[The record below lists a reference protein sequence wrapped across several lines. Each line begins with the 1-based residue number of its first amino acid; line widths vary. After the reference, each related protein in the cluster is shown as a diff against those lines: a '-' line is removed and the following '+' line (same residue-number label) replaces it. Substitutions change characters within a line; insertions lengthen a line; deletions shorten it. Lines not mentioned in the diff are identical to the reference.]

1 MYFKTLLNNVYLNN
15 QMNRFKTIL
24 IKKNGT
30 KLIDLIETQLIDYL
44 KKI

>member
-30 KLIDLIETQLIDYL
+30 KLINSVENQLINYL
-44 KKI
+44 KKT